1 MTHFGVHVLLMSLKT
16 WASREV
22 PQASNISELLAQRA
36 SWNSSIFRAIKRV
49 KTQYLLTTHFSA
61 TTSKKTTPTTRK
73 VQAKRA
79 MVTYVLRINKPTII
93 YQ

>member
-36 SWNSSIFRAIKRV
+36 SWNSSIFRA
-49 KTQYLLTTHFSA
+49 TQYLLTTHFSA
-61 TTSKKTTPTTRK
+61 TTNKKTTPTTRK